1 MRERALKRIVLG
13 VLLLVSV
20 GCGRNRFDYID
31 IAASEKALAALEA
44 GFEAVP
50 DSVSGGK
57 TDFFRT
63 PFDQT
68 HQRFVV
74 CFPETHLRRAKLR
87 EGAFRLPARGNVKIV
102 RVHRGMRT

>member
-1 MRERALKRIVLG
+1 MRERALKRIALG

-57 TDFFRT
+57 TDFLLDQGLPVADVLIYRGETGDCLIPSFPSAMPVRPSART
-63 PFDQT
+63 SSWT
-68 HQRFVV
+68 
-74 CFPETHLRRAKLR
+74 AS
-87 EGAFRLPARGNVKIV
+87 I
-102 RVHRGMRT
+102 